1 MAAILLV
8 RSSADLA
15 AAIQAVN
22 HILRLRYACNQQD
35 PQDHVVAILVRP
47 QLEAGLPF
55 LPTLAGARPGSGE
68 LGIRESVCLCGVWS
82 LCWLYGPPLL
92 GEGSATQRRASTLRL
107 LGHARPPVVWEAS
120 FPVLGAEELRAC
132 LDSGWRHTSAGERG
146 IPAEGC
152 YGQDH
157 QRGIFALTIGQ
168 FPPCPDLWL

>member
-8 RSSADLA
+8 RRSADIPT
-15 AAIQAVN
+15 AIQAVN
-22 HILRLRYACNQQD
+22 HILHLRYSCIQRD
-35 PQDHVVAILVRP
+35 PHEDVVAILVRA

-55 LPTLAGARPGSGE
+55 WPTLAGTRPGSGE
-68 LGIRESVCLCGVWS
+68 LGIRESVSLCGVWS
-82 LCWLYGPPLL
+82 LCWLYGQPLL
-92 GEGSATQRRASTLRL
+92 GEGSATERRASTLRL
-107 LGHARPPVVWEAS
+107 LGHALPPVAWEAS

-157 QRGIFALTIGQ
+157 QRGIFALTIGE